1 MGKNFETSCIWSCD
15 VRNYETKN
23 RGINEQI
30 YFVSP
35 SLYFISF
42 FSKIDK
48 IFSGYTDSVY
58 CDFNEKKD
66 VRLSKNE
73 FVEELIKSGVSA
85 KGTEYEQQYH
95 DYWNPIMEQH
105 QKKADEMQ

>member
-1 MGKNFETSCIWSCD
+1 MIKYSADI
-15 VRNYETKN
+15 
-23 RGINEQI
+23 QI
-30 YFVSP
+30 LSIVI
-35 SLYFISF
+35 LM
-42 FSKIDK
+42 K
-48 IFSGYTDSVY
+48 
-58 CDFNEKKD
+58 KKD

-105 QKKADEMQ
+105 QKKVDEMK